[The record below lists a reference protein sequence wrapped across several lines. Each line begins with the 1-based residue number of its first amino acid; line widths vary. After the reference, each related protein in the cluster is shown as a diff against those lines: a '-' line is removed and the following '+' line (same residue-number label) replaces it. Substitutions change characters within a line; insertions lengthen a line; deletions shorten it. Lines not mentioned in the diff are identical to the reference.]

1 MRLQGLL
8 RCHGGCSRA
17 ASTPGAAA
25 TLLGSL
31 PPREAAYTRRRVGGK
46 LFCSKHVPGM
56 HATITPNPCCL
67 QLASQALAFPNL
79 HGKPKSPTAGSP
91 NPTCRPPTRTVRY
104 GVTDVPPWWMCI
116 LLGFQTYLTML
127 GATVLIPILLVP
139 AMGGDTEGTG
149 SC

>member
-1 MRLQGLL
+1 MRRLTQGVGLAAN
-8 RCHGGCSRA
+8 CFA
-17 ASTPGAAA
+17 ASMCPACMQPLLQTHAACNWH
-25 TLLGSL
+25 
-31 PPREAAYTRRRVGGK
+31 PRLWHSPTCMA
-46 LFCSKHVPGM
+46 
-56 HATITPNPCCL
+56 N
-67 QLASQALAFPNL
+67 
-79 HGKPKSPTAGSP
+79 PKSPTAGSP